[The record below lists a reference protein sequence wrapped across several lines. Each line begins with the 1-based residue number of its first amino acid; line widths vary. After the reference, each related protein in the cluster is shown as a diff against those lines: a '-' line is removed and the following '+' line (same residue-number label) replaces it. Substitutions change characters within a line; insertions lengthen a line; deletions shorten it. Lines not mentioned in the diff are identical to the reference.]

1 MILDV
6 DLMLDNMVKEQLKV
20 SHLEKKI
27 TSKVIPVKKMNK
39 KLKDAIKKE
48 YDEKLLKDADY
59 VILCMENEVVVDK
72 PEEEKEEEPK
82 EETST
87 DTKEDTE
94 KEEPTEETT
103 DDTEETSDEDTI
115 GDEESEETSDEEEP
129 SFGVG
134 DEKDAGDTEE
144 EPKEEPKEEPEEEPT
159 EDNEEDKEKEKDKE
173 ELNENIK
180 IQDLTKSM
188 LTSVKVSTPKSSTP
202 KTSTPKQSTKKCD
215 CKGECKKKE
224 CKCKKV
230 EEAETE
236 ATGEELR
243 SKVHNALNNVF
254 KTESDENN
262 KIEMYDIKGTK
273 ESCYFAKI
281 TIKTREVQTE
291 EK

>member
-1 MILDV
+1 
-6 DLMLDNMVKEQLKV
+6 
-20 SHLEKKI
+20 
-27 TSKVIPVKKMNK
+27 
-39 KLKDAIKKE
+39 
-48 YDEKLLKDADY
+48 
-59 VILCMENEVVVDK
+59 
-72 PEEEKEEEPK
+72 
-82 EETST
+82 
-87 DTKEDTE
+87 
-94 KEEPTEETT
+94 
-103 DDTEETSDEDTI
+103 
-115 GDEESEETSDEEEP
+115 
-129 SFGVG
+129 
-134 DEKDAGDTEE
+134 
-144 EPKEEPKEEPEEEPT
+144 
-159 EDNEEDKEKEKDKE
+159 
-173 ELNENIK
+173 
-180 IQDLTKSM
+180 M